1 MARGRLRVYLGAA
14 PGVGKSYEMLAEGH
28 RRVSQ
33 GADCVI
39 GFVEPHGRRAIAA
52 MTEGLEVVP
61 RRRMAHRSG
70 ESSEMDLD
78 AVLARHPQVALVD
91 ELAHTNAAGSRHPK
105 RWQDVEELLDAGID
119 VVSTLNVQHL
129 ESLNDVVAQMTG
141 VRQRE
146 TVPDAVVRQAEGL
159 ELVDLSPEALRQRLQ
174 AGEVYSSDRIAAALS
189 HYFRLGNLT
198 GLRELA
204 VLWLAD
210 RVDEAL
216 EHRAKDGIAAP
227 WEARERIVVGVS
239 GGPESDRLIRR
250 AARLAAR
257 TPGSDL
263 MAVYVA
269 RSDGRPGANAAALR
283 RYRALAESLGG
294 SWHQVV
300 GIGVADALRQ
310 FARHENATQLVVGST
325 RRSGLRALLGGRE
338 VVARSVTRLGG
349 ALDVHVVADKSAAK
363 RSPLRLLQ
371 LGVSRQ
377 RRLTAMVL
385 LLVLVPTLTVVL
397 TMLRS
402 HLALSG
408 DLLVYLLAV
417 VLIAVIGGLYPALL
431 AAFVSAALAD
441 FFFTQPLHTFDI
453 AATNDVVAL
462 VVYVATALLVSSAVE
477 RAARRQRLA
486 TRASGEAAAMKTM
499 AGAVLRGESDLPRL
513 LELVRETFGLEAVS
527 LLERP
532 RETPVEGTWFV
543 IASSGDSPP
552 ERPEQATAKAVLGP
566 SLILAGR
573 GRALPPADLEI
584 FAACAAQMA
593 ETVRQRRLTEQAASA
608 EQRAG
613 GEDERRRA
621 ALAAATGHV
630 LPGPVATAKQA
641 LTSLRA
647 LLPASGAV
655 EKTLVDAVEH
665 SVDQVGVLVQ
675 QLADVVQARAGAL
688 DVHLRPVDV
697 AEVVS
702 AALEDLGPG
711 RHGLNMQ
718 ISDDLPDVIADA
730 AVLTRLVIALADNA
744 LRRNPPESAPILA
757 AVPSGDRVEI
767 RFEDSGP
774 FPDSAQ
780 PGVTESASFEPG
792 YSAGEP
798 PGYDTFVIGVARDLT
813 EAINGSLRAEERIG
827 GGLTVTVSL
836 ASRRVA

>member
-14 PGVGKSYEMLAEGH
+14 PGVGKTYEMLADGH

-33 GADCVI
+33 GTDCVI

-61 RRRMAHRSG
+61 RRRMAHRGG

-78 AVLARHPQVALVD
+78 AVLARHPQMALVD

-210 RVDEAL
+210 RVGEAL
-216 EHRAKDGIAAP
+216 GHRAKDGIAAP
-227 WEARERIVVGVS
+227 WESRERIVVGVS

-269 RSDGRPGANAAALR
+269 RSDGRSGANAAELR
-283 RYRALAESLGG
+283 RCRALAESLGG

-300 GIGVADALRQ
+300 GMDVADALGQ
-310 FARHENATQLVVGST
+310 FARHENATQLVVGSSP
-325 RRSGLRALLGGRE
+325 RSGLRALLEGRE
-338 VVARSVTRLGG
+338 VVARRVTRLGG
-349 ALDVHVVADKSAAK
+349 ALDVHVVTDKSAAE

-417 VLIAVIGGLYPALL
+417 VLIAVIGGLYPALV
-431 AAFVSAALAD
+431 AAFVSAALGD
-441 FFFTQPLHTFDI
+441 FFFTRPLHSFDV
-453 AATNDVVAL
+453 ASTNDIVAL
-462 VVYVATALLVSSAVE
+462 MVYVATALLVSSAVE

-486 TRASGEAAAMKTM
+486 TRASGEAAAMTTM
-499 AGAVLRGESDLPRL
+499 AGAVLRGEGDLPRL

-532 RETPVEGTWFV
+532 RKTPFEGTWFV

-552 ERPEQATAKAVLGP
+552 ERPEHATAKAVLSP
-566 SLILAGR
+566 SLILAGC

-584 FAACAAQMA
+584 FAACAAQVA
-593 ETVRQRRLTEQAASA
+593 ETVRRRRLTEQTASA

-613 GEDERRRA
+613 GEGERRRA
-621 ALAAATGHV
+621 ALAAATSHV
-630 LPGPVATAKQA
+630 LPGPIATAKQA

-647 LLPASGAV
+647 LLPASRAE
-655 EKTLVDAVEH
+655 EKTLVDTAEH
-665 SVDQVGVLVQ
+665 SVDRIGVLVQ

-702 AALEDLGPG
+702 AALADLGPG
-711 RHGLNMQ
+711 DHGLDMQ

-730 AVLTRLVIALADNA
+730 AVLTRIVIALADNA
-744 LRRNPPESAPILA
+744 LRRNPPAPAPILVA
-757 AVPSGDRVEI
+757 APSGDRVEI

-774 FPDSAQ
+774 FPDGTPPRA
-780 PGVTESASFEPG
+780 TESAALEPG
-792 YSAGEP
+792 YSADEP
-798 PGYDTFVIGVARDLT
+798 PGYDAFVIGVARDLA

-827 GGLTVTVSL
+827 GGLAITVSL
-836 ASRRVA
+836 ASRRAT

>member
-61 RRRMAHRSG
+61 RRRMAHRGG

-499 AGAVLRGESDLPRL
+499 AGAVLRGEGDLPRL

-774 FPDSAQ
+774 FPAGAQ
-780 PGVTESASFEPG
+780 PGATESAVLEPG

-798 PGYDTFVIGVARDLT
+798 PGYDAFVIGVARDLT

>member
-14 PGVGKSYEMLAEGH
+14 PGVGKTYEMLAEGH
-28 RRVSQ
+28 GRVSQ
-33 GADCVI
+33 GTDCVI

-52 MTEGLEVVP
+52 MAEGLEVVP
-61 RRRMAHRSG
+61 RRRVAQRGG
-70 ESSEMDLD
+70 ESSEMDID
-78 AVLARHPQVALVD
+78 AILARRPQVALID
-91 ELAHTNAAGSRHPK
+91 ELAHTNATGSRHPK
-105 RWQDVEELLDAGID
+105 RWQDVEELLEAGID

-129 ESLNDVVAQMTG
+129 ESLNDVSAQMTG

-174 AGEVYSSDRIAAALS
+174 TGEVYSSDRIAAALS

-269 RSDGRPGANAAALR
+269 RSEGRPGANAAALR

-300 GIGVADALRQ
+300 GMDVADALGQ
-310 FARHENATQLVVGST
+310 FARHENATQLVVGSS

-338 VVARSVTRLGG
+338 VVSRRVTRLGG
-349 ALDVHVVADKSAAK
+349 AIDVHVVIGESAK
-363 RSPLRLLQ
+363 GSPLRLLQ

-377 RRLTAMVL
+377 RRLTAMVM

-397 TMLRS
+397 TLLRS
-402 HLALSG
+402 HLALSS

-417 VLIAVIGGLYPALL
+417 VLITVIGGLYPALL
-431 AAFVSAALAD
+431 AALISTALAD
-441 FFFTQPLHTFDI
+441 FFFTQPLHSFDI
-453 AATNDVVAL
+453 ASTNDIVAL
-462 VVYVATALLVSSAVE
+462 VVFVATALLVSSAVE

-486 TRASGEAAAMKTM
+486 TRASGEAAAMTSM
-499 AGAVLRGESDLPRL
+499 AGAVLRGEGDLSQL

-532 RETPVEGTWFV
+532 RETLVKGTWFV

-552 ERPEQATAKAVLGP
+552 ERPEQATAEAVLSP
-566 SLILAGR
+566 PLILAGR
-573 GRALPPADLEI
+573 GRALPPADQEI
-584 FAACAAQMA
+584 FDACAAQMA
-593 ETVRQRRLTEQAASA
+593 ETVRQRRLTEEAASA
-608 EQRAG
+608 EQGAG
-613 GEDERRRA
+613 RERRRA
-621 ALAAATGHV
+621 TLAAATGRV

-647 LLPASGAV
+647 LLPASRAE
-655 EKTLVDAVEH
+655 EKTLVDTAEH
-665 SVDQVGVLVQ
+665 SVDRIGVLVQ
-675 QLADVVQARAGAL
+675 QLADIVQARAGAL

-702 AALEDLGPG
+702 VALADLGPG
-711 RHGLNMQ
+711 DHGLDMQ

-730 AVLTRLVIALADNA
+730 AVLTRIVIALADNA

-757 AVPSGDRVEI
+757 AAPSGDRVEI

-774 FPDSAQ
+774 SPDDAQ
-780 PGVTESASFEPG
+780 PGAMESAALEQG
-792 YSAGEP
+792 YSAAEP
-798 PGYDTFVIGVARDLT
+798 PGYDAFIIGMARDLAET
-813 EAINGSLRAEERIG
+813 INGSLRAEERTG
-827 GGLTVTVSL
+827 GGLAITVSL
-836 ASRRVA
+836 ASRRAT

>member
-1 MARGRLRVYLGAA
+1 MARGRLHVYLGAA

-52 MTEGLEVVP
+52 MAEGLEVVP
-61 RRRMAHRSG
+61 SRRVAHRGG

-105 RWQDVEELLDAGID
+105 RWQDVEELLEAGID

-146 TVPDAVVRQAEGL
+146 TVPDTVVRQAEGL
-159 ELVDLSPEALRQRLQ
+159 ELVDLPPEALRRRVE
-174 AGEVYSSDRIAAALS
+174 AGEVYSSDRIGAALS

-204 VLWLAD
+204 LLWLAD
-210 RVDEAL
+210 RGDEVL
-216 EHRAKDGIAAP
+216 ERFRAEDGTPAP

-269 RSDGRPGANAAALR
+269 RSDGRSGANAGALR
-283 RYRALAESLGG
+283 RYRSLVESLGG

-300 GIGVADALRQ
+300 GVGVADALGQ
-310 FARHENATQLVVGST
+310 FARHENATQLVVGSS
-325 RRSGLRALLGGRE
+325 RRRGLRALLGDRE
-338 VVARSVTRLGG
+338 VVARRVTQLGG
-349 ALDVHVVADKSAAK
+349 ALDVHVVIDESAAK
-363 RSPLRLLQ
+363 RSPLQLPQ

-377 RRLTAMVL
+377 RRLTAMVM
-385 LLVLVPTLTVVL
+385 LLVLVPTLTGVL
-397 TMLRS
+397 TLLRS
-402 HLALSG
+402 HLALSS
-408 DLLVYLLAV
+408 DLLVYLLTV

-431 AAFVSAALAD
+431 AALISTALAD
-441 FFFTQPLHTFDI
+441 FFFTLPLHSFDV
-453 AATNDVVAL
+453 ASTNDIVAL

-486 TRASGEAAAMKTM
+486 TRASGEAAAMTTM
-499 AGAVLRGESDLPRL
+499 AGAVLRGEGDLPQL

-532 RETPVEGTWFV
+532 RKTPLEGTWFV
-543 IASSGDSPP
+543 IANSGDSPP
-552 ERPEQATAKAVLGP
+552 ERPEQATAKAMLSP
-566 SLILAGR
+566 SLVLAGR

-584 FAACAAQMA
+584 FASCATQMA
-593 ETVRQRRLTEQAASA
+593 ETVRQRRLTEEAASA
-608 EQRAG
+608 EQGAG
-613 GEDERRRA
+613 RERRRA
-621 ALAAATGHV
+621 TLAAATGHV

-647 LLPASGAV
+647 LLPASRTE
-655 EKTLVDAVEH
+655 EKTLVDTAEH
-665 SVDQVGVLVQ
+665 SVDSIGVLVQ

-688 DVHLRPVDV
+688 DVHLRLVDV

-702 AALEDLGPG
+702 AALADLGPG
-711 RHGLNMQ
+711 DHGLDMQ

-730 AVLTRLVIALADNA
+730 AVLTRIVIALADNA
-744 LRRNPPESAPILA
+744 LRRNPPGSAPILA
-757 AVPSGDRVEI
+757 AAPSADRVEI

-774 FPDSAQ
+774 FPDDGAM
-780 PGVTESASFEPG
+780 ESAASEPG
-792 YSAGEP
+792 YPAGEP
-798 PGYDTFVIGVARDLT
+798 PGYNDFVIGMARDLT
-813 EAINGSLRAEERIG
+813 AEINGSLRAEERIG

-836 ASRRVA
+836 ASRRAT